1 MRLEVTD
8 SNLAQNEDYI
18 YYKMW
23 SQLFTTVIIPGSILT
38 VSNLT
43 IFYKLWQNDKLM
55 KCSRNYSQKG
65 KPNGSIEKQKRS
77 AKMLAAVVIK
87 FAICNS
93 FRVAMVSFDI
103 WTFEQNSFCD
113 QFGKDPTY
121 PNWFY
126 VIGTFNHLLSTVN
139 SSGNFL
145 IYTFFGSKFRKVLKK
160 TFRISNISRPNSIE
174 NELKKKHIFFL
185 EREYIYE

>member
-55 KCSRNYSQKG
+55 KRSRNYSQKG
-65 KPNGSIEKQKRS
+65 GGQPNGSIEKQKRS
-77 AKMLAAVVIK
+77 AKMLAAVVIM

-160 TFRISNISRPNSIE
+160 TFRISNIVSRPNSIE
-174 NELKKKHIFFL
+174 MN
-185 EREYIYE
+185 